1 MARIAIGG
9 FQHETNTF
17 APSKADYAQFEAG
30 GGWPGVKYG
39 EPIFGALEGANIP
52 AQGAVQALRAAG
64 HSLVGTAWAA
74 ASPSA
79 HVTREAFERILG
91 EMVARLKALLPVEGV
106 YLDLHGAMVS
116 EDYEDGEGEILRR
129 VREVIGARVPLVASL
144 DLHGNVTRAMVAQA
158 DALVGYRTYP
168 HVDMADT
175 GARAA
180 RLLDTMLQTGT
191 RPAQAYAALDF
202 LTGLP
207 SQCSFIEPCRG
218 IYAMLER
225 LEHSSAAML
234 SFMPGFPMAD
244 FEECGMTVFGYGADA
259 AKVSAAVEQ
268 LRGAVADAEKDF
280 ALELHSP
287 DEAVQR
293 ARARGEPGKP
303 VVIADT
309 QDNPGAGGNGDTTG
323 MLAALV
329 RQRATEATLGM
340 LIDPESARR
349 AHEAGQGATLA
360 FALGGRSRIPGDAP
374 FSGEFTVERLGDG
387 QFTCTGPM
395 FKGFRM
401 TLGPMALLRSKAAPG
416 VRVVLASR
424 KCQAADKEM
433 FRHLGVEPARERMM
447 VLKSS
452 VHFRADFE
460 PIAREVLVARSPGP
474 ALADPAQFPWKKL
487 RKGLRL
493 RPLGPVF
500 GG

>member
-360 FALGGRSRIPGDAP
+360 FALGGRSRILGDAP

-433 FRHLGVEPARERMM
+433 FRHLGVEPVRERIM

-493 RPLGPVF
+493 RPLGPAF

>member
-280 ALELHSP
+280 ALELYSP
-287 DEAVQR
+287 DEAVLR

-360 FALGGRSRIPGDAP
+360 FALGGRSRILGDAP

-433 FRHLGVEPARERMM
+433 FRHLGVEPVRERIM

-493 RPLGPVF
+493 RPLGPAF